1 MNWCKTT
8 YMAHPLTKTALPAG
22 IYVRISLDEHDCA
35 GVERQEQACHLVY
48 VNGGEQALDM

>member
-1 MNWCKTT
+1 
-8 YMAHPLTKTALPAG
+8 MAHPLTKTALPAG